1 MLIRE
6 LKRSGVKSGAV
17 LKAMQRVPRDE
28 FVRPEHLE
36 FAFENRPLP
45 IGEDQTIS
53 QPLVV
58 AHMTEAARIKS
69 QDKVLEV
76 GTGSGYQAAVLAE
89 LGARVFSI
97 EISPK
102 LAKWAAENLARAGYE
117 DVLLCVGDG
126 YLGWEEHSPYSA
138 IIVTAAPDHIP
149 KPLIEQL
156 AIGGRLVAP
165 VGAAGSTQD
174 LLLAERRKRG
184 LRTRNLGPVAF
195 VPMTGKAVS
204 AGAS

>member
-6 LKRSGVKSGAV
+6 LKRTGVKSGAV

-28 FVRPEHLE
+28 FVRPEYLQ
-36 FAFENRPLP
+36 FAYENRPLP

-69 QDKVLEV
+69 EDKVLEV

-89 LGARVFSI
+89 LGARVFSV

-102 LAKWAAENLARAGYE
+102 LAKWAAENLTRAGYR
-117 DVLLCVGDG
+117 DVRLRVGDG
-126 YLGWEEHSPYSA
+126 YLGWKEHAPYSA

-149 KPLIEQL
+149 EPLIQQL
-156 AIGGRLVAP
+156 AVGGRLVAP
-165 VGAAGSTQD
+165 VGTAGSTQD
-174 LLLAERRKRG
+174 LLLAERRKKG

-195 VPMTGKAVS
+195 VPMTGESVS
-204 AGAS
+204 TRAT